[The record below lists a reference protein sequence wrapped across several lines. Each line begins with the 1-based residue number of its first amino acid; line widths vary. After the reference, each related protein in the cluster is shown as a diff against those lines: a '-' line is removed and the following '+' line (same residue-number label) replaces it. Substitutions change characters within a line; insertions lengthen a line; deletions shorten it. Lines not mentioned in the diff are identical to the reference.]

1 MGAATAWRATDP
13 DMKTT
18 IKFSRYGNHYSGDSG
33 IVELMDDLGS
43 ALRDNPQML
52 MMAGGTPARIPAAE
66 QLFQTTLQQLAADAA
81 STQSL
86 LGRYQGPKGDLAVR
100 ELLAMQLREDY
111 GWDLSADNIALTN
124 GGQSAFSILANM
136 LAGECE
142 AGTKRIHFPLVPEYL
157 GYADVGISDNF
168 FSGARPHIQLLDDG
182 LFKYTLDRSAGIPP
196 DAAALCISRPTN
208 PSGNVLTDAEVCSLD
223 EAARARGIPLII
235 DAAYGV
241 PFPALQYGDDSHAYW
256 SDNVIL
262 LLSLSKVGMPG
273 TRSGFLIASTDV
285 IEAFSRANTILNL
298 ASGNLGP
305 ALAARLL
312 LGRQLQQLASAVL
325 RPWYHAKAMQAVEL
339 LREAVHDIPCH
350 MHKPEGAFFLWL
362 WFPSLPVSSQ
372 QLYRQLKH
380 HGLLVIP
387 GENSFIGLA
396 EPWEHSR
403 QCIRLS
409 YAVDATTLTQGAAI
423 LGSTLKKL

>member
-1 MGAATAWRATDP
+1 
-13 DMKTT
+13 MKTP
-18 IKFSRYGNHYSGDSG
+18 IKLSQYGQHYSSDSG

-66 QLFQTTLQQLAADAA
+66 QLFQTTLQQLAADPA
-81 STQSL
+81 STQAL

-100 ELLAMQLREDY
+100 ELLATQLREDY
-111 GWDLSADNIALTN
+111 GWDLTADNIALTN
-124 GGQSAFSILANM
+124 GGQSAFSIVANM
-136 LAGECE
+136 LAGE
-142 AGTKRIHFPLVPEYL
+142 GSNGSKRIHFPLVPEYL
-157 GYADVGISDNF
+157 GYADVGISKNF
-168 FSGARPHIQLLDDG
+168 FSSARPQLQLLDDG
-182 LFKYTLDRSAGIPP
+182 LFKYTLDRSAVIPQ

-208 PSGNVLTDAEVCSLD
+208 PSGNVLTDDEVRFLD
-223 EAARARGIPLII
+223 GAARARGIPLIV
-235 DAAYGV
+235 DAAYGL
-241 PFPALQYGDDSHAYW
+241 PFPALQYGDDTSAYW

-273 TRSGFLIASTDV
+273 TRSGFLVAAADL
-285 IEAFSRANTILNL
+285 IEAK
-298 ASGNLGP
+298 
-305 ALAARLL
+305 ALK
-312 LGRQLQQLASAVL
+312 AV
-325 RPWYHAKAMQAVEL
+325 AL
-339 LREAVHDIPCH
+339 LREALRDIPCH
-350 MHKPEGAFFLWL
+350 IHKPEGAFFLWL
-362 WFPSLPVSSQ
+362 WLPSLPVRSE

-396 EPWEHSR
+396 EPWDHSH

-409 YAVDATTLTQGAAI
+409 YAVDDAMLAQAAAV